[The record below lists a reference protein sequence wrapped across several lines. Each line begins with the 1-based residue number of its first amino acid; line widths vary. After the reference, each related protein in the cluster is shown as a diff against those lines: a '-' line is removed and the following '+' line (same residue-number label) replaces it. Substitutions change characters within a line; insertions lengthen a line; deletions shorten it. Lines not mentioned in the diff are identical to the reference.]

1 MSRYKIIG
9 APWNIPGAK
18 NVEDCVTSE
27 EVMIKAKLNY
37 TVDKCELVA
46 KMPFKEENADAILD
60 EVNEGKA
67 FLNGTNVF
75 RNCPNTYATYRTDVN
90 IPLGNVKSKYEVVQ
104 NISAFNFFDGAIG
117 KDKAIWQTAGYFGNG
132 ERIFVSAKL
141 PDNITVKGDK
151 IENYLVFANSH
162 DGTSGVNILFTP
174 IRVICQNTLNAA
186 IRNAESFIRFRHTAS
201 VNSKLLSAAEI
212 LGISKQKAIVAEQMF
227 NAMTDVKFDDKS
239 TMEYIA
245 SIYLTDAEFERVK
258 SIDEKSGINRLF
270 TRSGQLIQ
278 DAQISTRKVN
288 MLYDTFNYY
297 IDGPGQA
304 EFRGTAYGAY
314 NAITGYYSNI
324 ANLQGDKRLD
334 SLLYG
339 NAAKVT
345 QTAVEALFE
354 Y

>member
-1 MSRYKIIG
+1 M
-9 APWNIPGAK
+9 A
-18 NVEDCVTSE
+18 
-27 EVMIKAKLNY
+27 
-37 TVDKCELVA
+37 
-46 KMPFKEENADAILD
+46 
-60 EVNEGKA
+60 
-67 FLNGTNVF
+67 
-75 RNCPNTYATYRTDVN
+75 
-90 IPLGNVKSKYEVVQ
+90 
-104 NISAFNFFDGAIG
+104 
-117 KDKAIWQTAGYFGNG
+117 
-132 ERIFVSAKL
+132 
-141 PDNITVKGDK
+141 
-151 IENYLVFANSH
+151 
-162 DGTSGVNILFTP
+162 
-174 IRVICQNTLNAA
+174 
-186 IRNAESFIRFRHTAS
+186 
-201 VNSKLLSAAEI
+201 
-212 LGISKQKAIVAEQMF
+212 
-227 NAMTDVKFDDKS
+227 DVKFDDKS

-314 NAITGYYSNI
+314 NSITGYYSNI

>member
-46 KMPFKEENADAILD
+46 KMPFKDENADSILD

-75 RNCPNTYATYRTDVN
+75 RDCPNTYATYRTDVN

-104 NISAFNFFDGAIG
+104 NISAFNFFDDAIG

-345 QTAVEALFE
+345 QNAVEALFE